1 LSSLCAQF
9 VNSTGAQII
18 EELLSGLVSYL
29 LFYSFR
35 KIKNLLKIQNVTTIC
50 SKFGL
55 CSSLSFK
62 KQLKHSKQ
70 SASKPEKRMR
80 MVEIKNDV
88 KAVGYLL

>member
-1 LSSLCAQF
+1 MSSLCAQF